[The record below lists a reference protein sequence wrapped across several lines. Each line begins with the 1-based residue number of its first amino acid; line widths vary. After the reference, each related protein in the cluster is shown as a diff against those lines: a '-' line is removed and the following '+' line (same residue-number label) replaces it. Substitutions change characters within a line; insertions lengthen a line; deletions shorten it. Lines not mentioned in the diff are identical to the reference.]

1 MYITKKIYPSKGQ
14 GREMLDKLS
23 RSIAADRR
31 AAFVFQAV
39 ETILEAAA
47 IYIIIQSVGAL
58 LAAETVNK
66 FWFVSLTIAALC
78 AYYIQFQYTVT
89 LDMTVHIEEDQK
101 LADKLPKTRD
111 SYRKSRLVL
120 FVLALALNTVGG
132 FILVNKVTP
141 KADKSTLNQLD
152 KEHRQTV
159 SNIED
164 NYKAALSSLASF
176 DDQLAQ
182 TRSTWARYAQSRPN
196 ETNHA
201 NLNAKKESSAL
212 LNKKTALTEQAT
224 AARADEIKAEKS
236 AYNQRRAAI
245 ISALQSEISAQFGWE
260 VVAAIG
266 SFLFSLAMLTLV
278 WIYHSRATRHELICG
293 VSYTIQ
299 MPSNEEQN
307 PVQTAE
313 FLAKYIFFGISQ
325 TVAVAVYWVASR
337 LLKYRLNFTGHG
349 DTIEQRAAVK
359 INTVNSSPAHSV
371 QQATEAAPPAVQF
384 EVQQP
389 DYYSIDAIAEQERLE
404 LEKRQRQQVVV
415 AANSANGNSAN
426 DNSKDENSQSAN
438 SNDNTSSDNK
448 EQPTVHVGF
457 DSNNQFNLAQFRLEQ
472 QRKEQAENSGREA
485 KQNGENLGEP
495 KAETV
500 EFEHKPSGIS
510 QARAERIKLNKSN
523 VIFEHNGQEYTIRD
537 AEKRVGIYLKRA
549 KDTATSDEARANNA
563 RSAELWKQL
572 ADIAIN
578 NQNKNENG
586 KA

>member
-14 GREMLDKLS
+14 AREMLDKLS

-39 ETILEAAA
+39 ETILETAA

-78 AYYIQFQYTVT
+78 AYYIQLQYTVT
-89 LDMTVHIEEDQK
+89 LDMAVHIEEDQK

-120 FVLALALNTVGG
+120 FVLALVLNTVGG

-141 KADKSTLNQLD
+141 KADKSALEQLD

-159 SNIED
+159 STIEA
-164 NYKAALSSLASF
+164 NYKANLSSLASF

-201 NLNAKKESSAL
+201 NLNAKKESAAL
-212 LNKKTALTEQAT
+212 LKKKTALTEQAT
-224 AARADEIKAEKS
+224 AARADEIKAEKA

-245 ISALQSEISAQFGWE
+245 ISALQGEISAQFGWE
-260 VVAAIG
+260 IVAAIG
-266 SFLFSLAMLTLV
+266 SFFFSLAMLTLV

-325 TVAVAVYWVASR
+325 TVAVAVYFVASR

-359 INTVNSSPAHSV
+359 INTVNSSPAHSI
-371 QQATEAAPPAVQF
+371 QEATEPAPPAVQF
-384 EVQQP
+384 EVEQP
-389 DYYSIDAIAEQERLE
+389 DSYSIDAIAEQERLE
-404 LEKRQRQQVVV
+404 LQKRQRQQAVS
-415 AANSANGNSAN
+415 AANSAN
-426 DNSKDENSQSAN
+426 DNSQQGDNNQ
-438 SNDNTSSDNK
+438 NDNSDESGNK
-448 EQPTVHVGF
+448 EQPTVRVGF
-457 DSNNQFNLAQFRLEQ
+457 ANNNQFSLAQFRLEQ
-472 QRKEQAENSGREA
+472 RRKEQTENEGRTTNYDG
-485 KQNGENLGEP
+485 QNMGEP
-495 KAETV
+495 EAETV
-500 EFEHKPSGIS
+500 EFDHKPSGIS
-510 QARAERIKLNKSN
+510 QARAERVKANKSK
-523 VIFEHNGQEYTIRD
+523 VIFEHQGQEYTIRD

-549 KDTATSDEARANNA
+549 NDPNTSEESRANNA
-563 RSAELWKQL
+563 RSANLWKQL
-572 ADIAIN
+572 ADAAIN
-578 NQNKNENG
+578 NQNKNQNG
-586 KA
+586 QA

>member
-14 GREMLDKLS
+14 AREMLDKLS

-39 ETILEAAA
+39 ETILETAA

-78 AYYIQFQYTVT
+78 AYYIQLQYTVT
-89 LDMTVHIEEDQK
+89 LDMAVHIEEDTK

-120 FVLALALNTVGG
+120 FVLALVLNTVGG

-141 KADKSTLNQLD
+141 KADKSALEQLD

-159 SNIED
+159 STIEA
-164 NYKAALSSLASF
+164 NYKATLSSLASF

-201 NLNAKKESSAL
+201 NLNAKKESAAL
-212 LNKKTALTEQAT
+212 LKKKTALTEQAT
-224 AARADEIKAEKS
+224 TARADEIKAEKA

-245 ISALQSEISAQFGWE
+245 ISALQGEISAQFGWE

-325 TVAVAVYWVASR
+325 TVAVAVYFVASR

-359 INTVNSSPAHSV
+359 INTVNSSPAHSI
-371 QQATEAAPPAVQF
+371 QEATEPAPPAVQF
-384 EVQQP
+384 EVEQP
-389 DYYSIDAIAEQERLE
+389 DNYSIDAIAEQERLE
-404 LEKRQRQQVVV
+404 LQKRQRQQAVS
-415 AANSANGNSAN
+415 AANSAN
-426 DNSKDENSQSAN
+426 DNSQQGDNNQ
-438 SNDNTSSDNK
+438 NDNSDESGNK
-448 EQPTVHVGF
+448 ERPTVRVGF
-457 DSNNQFNLAQFRLEQ
+457 VNNNKFSLAQFRLEQ
-472 QRKEQAENSGREA
+472 RRQEQTENEGRTTNYDG
-485 KQNGENLGEP
+485 QNTGEP
-495 KAETV
+495 ESETV
-500 EFEHKPSGIS
+500 EFDHKPNGIS
-510 QARAERIKLNKSN
+510 QARAERVKANKSK
-523 VIFEHNGQEYTIRD
+523 VIFEHQGQEYTIRD

-549 KDTATSDEARANNA
+549 NDPNTSEESRANNA
-563 RSAELWKQL
+563 RSANLWKQL
-572 ADIAIN
+572 ADAAIN
-578 NQNKNENG
+578 NQNKNQNG
-586 KA
+586 QA

>member
-14 GREMLDKLS
+14 AREMLDKLS

-39 ETILEAAA
+39 ETILETAA

-58 LAAETVNK
+58 LAAETVSK

-78 AYYIQFQYTVT
+78 AYYIQLQYTVT

-120 FVLALALNTVGG
+120 FVLALVLNTVGG

-152 KEHRQTV
+152 KEHRQAV

-164 NYKAALSSLASF
+164 NYKATLSSLASF

-224 AARADEIKAEKS
+224 AARADEMKAEKA

-307 PVQTAE
+307 PIQTAE

-325 TVAVAVYWVASR
+325 TIAVAVYWIASR

-371 QQATEAAPPAVQF
+371 QETTEPALPAVQF
-384 EVQQP
+384 EVEQGAP
-389 DYYSIDAIAEQERLE
+389 YSVDDVAEQERLE
-404 LEKRQRQQVVV
+404 LEKRQRQHIVFT
-415 AANSANGNSAN
+415 ANSANSNSQN
-426 DNSKDENSQSAN
+426 DNSQNDNNQGDNSENSSSEKPTVRVGFN
-438 SNDNTSSDNK
+438 SNS
-448 EQPTVHVGF
+448 GF
-457 DSNNQFNLAQFRLEQ
+457 SLAQFRLEQ
-472 QRKEQAENSGREA
+472 LRKEQAES
-485 KQNGENLGEP
+485 LGEP

-500 EFEHKPSGIS
+500 EFDHKPSDIS

-537 AEKRVGIYLKRA
+537 AEKRIGIYSKRA
-549 KDTATSDEARANNA
+549 NDTTTSDEARANNA
-563 RSAELWKQL
+563 RTAQLWKQL

-586 KA
+586 QA